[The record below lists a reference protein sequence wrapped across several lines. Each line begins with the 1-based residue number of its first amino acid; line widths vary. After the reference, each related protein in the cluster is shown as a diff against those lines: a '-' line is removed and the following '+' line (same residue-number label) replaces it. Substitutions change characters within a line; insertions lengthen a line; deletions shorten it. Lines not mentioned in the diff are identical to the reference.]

1 MVSEILFPRALLHRG
16 PMRYGRLK
24 SARPSALPCRTKLT
38 PMPPMPTPKSK
49 PAAPLTFDLPVS
61 LIAKIE
67 AIRSDHDLDSASEA
81 VRMALAKFDLDGFTS
96 NVEEHT
102 QISVRID
109 ATTRKG
115 LKRAA
120 KAKDVSVGA
129 ILRAALEAV
138 PAKKKR

>member
-1 MVSEILFPRALLHRG
+1 
-16 PMRYGRLK
+16 
-24 SARPSALPCRTKLT
+24 
-38 PMPPMPTPKSK
+38 MPAPKSK

-96 NVEEHT
+96 DVEEHT

-109 ATTRKG
+109 AATRTG
-115 LKRAA
+115 PARCTP
-120 KAKDVSVGA
+120 S
-129 ILRAALEAV
+129 ESAV
-138 PAKKKR
+138 PAHVV

>member
-1 MVSEILFPRALLHRG
+1 M
-16 PMRYGRLK
+16 K
-24 SARPSALPCRTKLT
+24 PS
-38 PMPPMPTPKSK
+38 
-49 PAAPLTFDLPVS
+49 AAPLTFDLPVS

-67 AIRSDHDLDSASEA
+67 TIRSDHDLGSASEA

-96 NVEEHT
+96 DVEAHT

-109 ATTRKG
+109 AATRKG

>member
-1 MVSEILFPRALLHRG
+1 M
-16 PMRYGRLK
+16 
-24 SARPSALPCRTKLT
+24 SAS
-38 PMPPMPTPKSK
+38 KSK
-49 PAAPLTFDLPVS
+49 PSAPLTFDLPVS

-67 AIRSDHDLDSASEA
+67 AIRSDHDLGSASEA
-81 VRMALAKFDLDGFTS
+81 VRMALAKFDLAGFTGD
-96 NVEEHT
+96 VEEHI
-102 QISVRID
+102 QISVRVD

-129 ILRAALEAV
+129 ILRAALAAV

>member
-1 MVSEILFPRALLHRG
+1 M
-16 PMRYGRLK
+16 K
-24 SARPSALPCRTKLT
+24 PS
-38 PMPPMPTPKSK
+38 
-49 PAAPLTFDLPVS
+49 AAPLTFDLPVS

-67 AIRSDHDLDSASEA
+67 TIRSDHDLGSASEA
-81 VRMALAKFDLDGFTS
+81 VRMALAKFNLDGFAS
-96 NVEEHT
+96 NVEAHT

-109 ATTRKG
+109 AATRKG

>member
-1 MVSEILFPRALLHRG
+1 
-16 PMRYGRLK
+16 
-24 SARPSALPCRTKLT
+24 
-38 PMPPMPTPKSK
+38 MPTPKSK

-67 AIRSDHDLDSASEA
+67 TIRSDHDLDSASEA

-109 ATTRKG
+109 ATTRNG

-120 KAKDVSVGA
+120 KAKDVSIGA

>member
-1 MVSEILFPRALLHRG
+1 M
-16 PMRYGRLK
+16 K
-24 SARPSALPCRTKLT
+24 T
-38 PMPPMPTPKSK
+38 PP
-49 PAAPLTFDLPVS
+49 APLTFDLPVS

-67 AIRSDHDLDSASEA
+67 AIRSAHGLGSASEA
-81 VRMALAKFDLDGFTS
+81 VRLALAKFDLDGFTS
-96 NVEEHT
+96 EVEAHT

-109 ATTRKG
+109 AATRKG

-138 PAKKKR
+138 PTKKKR

>member
-1 MVSEILFPRALLHRG
+1 
-16 PMRYGRLK
+16 
-24 SARPSALPCRTKLT
+24 
-38 PMPPMPTPKSK
+38 MPLMPTSKSK

-96 NVEEHT
+96 EVEAHT

-109 ATTRKG
+109 SATRKG

>member
-1 MVSEILFPRALLHRG
+1 
-16 PMRYGRLK
+16 
-24 SARPSALPCRTKLT
+24 
-38 PMPPMPTPKSK
+38 MPLMPASKSK
-49 PAAPLTFDLPVS
+49 PAAPVTVGLPVS

-67 AIRSDHDLDSASEA
+67 AIRSDHGLDSASEA

-96 NVEEHT
+96 DVEEHT

-109 ATTRKG
+109 AATRKG

-138 PAKKKR
+138 QTKKKR

>member
-1 MVSEILFPRALLHRG
+1 
-16 PMRYGRLK
+16 
-24 SARPSALPCRTKLT
+24 
-38 PMPPMPTPKSK
+38 
-49 PAAPLTFDLPVS
+49 
-61 LIAKIE
+61 
-67 AIRSDHDLDSASEA
+67 
-81 VRMALAKFDLDGFTS
+81 MALANFDLAGFTS
-96 NVEEHT
+96 DVEEHI

-109 ATTRKG
+109 SATRKG

>member
-1 MVSEILFPRALLHRG
+1 MMFL
-16 PMRYGRLK
+16 
-24 SARPSALPCRTKLT
+24 
-38 PMPPMPTPKSK
+38 MPTSK

-67 AIRSDHDLDSASEA
+67 NIRSDHDLGSASEV

-96 NVEEHT
+96 DVEEHT

-109 ATTRKG
+109 AATRKG

-129 ILRAALEAV
+129 IVRAALEAV

>member
-1 MVSEILFPRALLHRG
+1 MPI
-16 PMRYGRLK
+16 
-24 SARPSALPCRTKLT
+24 
-38 PMPPMPTPKSK
+38 MPPSRSK
-49 PAAPLTFDLPVS
+49 PSAPLTFDLPVS

-67 AIRSDHDLDSASEA
+67 VIRSEHDLDSASEA

-96 NVEEHT
+96 DVEEHT

-109 ATTRKG
+109 ATTRTG

-120 KAKDVSVGA
+120 KAKDVSIGA
-129 ILRAALEAV
+129 ILRAAVEAV

>member
-1 MVSEILFPRALLHRG
+1 M
-16 PMRYGRLK
+16 K
-24 SARPSALPCRTKLT
+24 LPLIVL
-38 PMPPMPTPKSK
+38 MPTSK

-67 AIRSDHDLDSASEA
+67 TIRSDHDLGSASEV
-81 VRMALAKFDLDGFTS
+81 VRMALAKFDLDGFTG
-96 NVEEHT
+96 NAEEHT

-109 ATTRKG
+109 AATRKG

-120 KAKDVSVGA
+120 KAKDVSIGA
-129 ILRAALEAV
+129 IVRAALEAV